1 MSKKY
6 AGENTIQEVI
16 AKTKQ
21 MVSAKQDAITST
33 NKLDYSLLSNT
44 PTIPTVNNA
53 TLTDAITSTNKLD
66 YSLLSNTPT
75 IPTVNNATLTV
86 QLNGSNVQ
94 TFTANQSTNATA
106 NIQALPNFSI
116 NISHQTAGNPRHVK
130 FLSVNYTNYTS
141 NAAAY
146 FKLSAT
152 SCHSNGKDQFLED
165 IIIGVTSAGVVVC
178 NVYKFCQASCGDVDG
193 VAHYYGDVYY
203 TIDTTNKV
211 VDFYILCGQ
220 YAESQFT
227 PFTKIGSTT
236 TSGITQYSGT
246 ASYYSSGTKV
256 WASGNAGTYIRTAD
270 VQSLQTQITNLQ
282 TQINN
287 ILNGTTTF
295 TKVKT
300 KVVDLVD

>member
-1 MSKKY
+1 MAKKY
-6 AGENTIQEVI
+6 STQNTIQEVI
-16 AKTKQ
+16 TKTKQ
-21 MVSAKQDAITST
+21 LVSTKANSADLATVATSGSY
-33 NKLDYSLLSNT
+33 NDLSN
-44 PTIPTVNNA
+44 
-53 TLTDAITSTNKLD
+53 K
-66 YSLLSNTPT
+66 PT

-86 QLNGSNVQ
+86 QLNGTNVQ
-94 TFTANQSTNATA
+94 TFGANASSNATA

-152 SCHSNGKDQFLED
+152 SCHGNGTSYQFLED
-165 IIIGVTSAGVVVC
+165 IIIGVTSAGAVVC

-220 YAESQFT
+220 YAASQFT

-246 ASYYSSGTKV
+246 ATYYSSGTKV

-300 KVVDLVD
+300 KLVDLVD